1 MKKYNCFMY
10 LSILRLLHFKV
21 VEKNIQTIVV
31 HSITLYLFVSVDL
44 NHSTYL

>member
-1 MKKYNCFMY
+1 MKKCNFCMY
-10 LSILRLLHFKV
+10 LSIFRLLHFKV